1 MLFLRGITRCYDCEA
16 KPKSKVY
23 QVCTIRTLPE
33 KPLHCI
39 IWAKYLFGILFGPAD
54 NDNLLEDLRG
64 KLDVNGANADLSLI
78 IFKELFEDQ
87 INKQI
92 NSDPEVQNKFYTKN
106 SDFLEIQEFKSS

>member
-1 MLFLRGITRCYDCEA
+1 MLLQRGLTRCYDCEA

-54 NDNLLEDLRG
+54 NDNLLEDLRSKLELNKDNDNRG
-64 KLDVNGANADLSLI
+64 KI
-78 IFKELFEDQ
+78 IFQELFENQ
-87 INKQI
+87 IEKQI
-92 NSDPEVQNKFYTKN
+92 SSDPEVFFFNFQTLYYDSTYI
-106 SDFLEIQEFKSS
+106 EI